1 MCFWVTTSRSCFSR
15 QDSLFHVHVFSTV
28 RSVRVVRPFV
38 STCGSLSQNSPLLHV
53 ESPEQNP
60 VASSSDSSHCS
71 AQMSAPFNFG
81 QRPRGVIKQECL
93 SANRLNQIDLIPEP
107 VPSFE
112 LTLKQYEELD
122 MRDSATKIVDS
133 LSTRKLILSLMKYR
147 PELWNKPG
155 SRVQARNWKEL
166 GLDLFHRTGIF
177 VNVGSLIHVFN
188 CAKRALNSRMNKCSR
203 DNQGVAETEAVMSQ
217 WELFQSFRF
226 YYEFKTANRH
236 FDDEDDDDIE
246 FLGRYSQNPERRDPS
261 PDFDYSQVYPDE
273 PVTENFSSSPTYEK
287 MIADHYQS
295 GVFEGDQEMNHFEK
309 KPRKRP
315 LEIST
320 DNDVEHVGY
329 QMKRV
334 LKENPEKEK
343 LIRKAMFATILE
355 FDDSNFHDL
364 GDLFTSLAEKYKVAD
379 KKYNF

>member
-1 MCFWVTTSRSCFSR
+1 
-15 QDSLFHVHVFSTV
+15 
-28 RSVRVVRPFV
+28 
-38 STCGSLSQNSPLLHV
+38 
-53 ESPEQNP
+53 
-60 VASSSDSSHCS
+60 
-71 AQMSAPFNFG
+71 MSAPFNFC
-81 QRPRGVIKQECL
+81 QRPRGVIKQERL
-93 SANRLNQIDLIPEP
+93 PANRLNQIVLIPEP
-107 VPSFE
+107 DPNFE

-122 MRDSATKIVDS
+122 TRDPSTKIVDS

-246 FLGRYSQNPERRDPS
+246 FLGRYSQSPERRDPS
-261 PDFDYSQVYPDE
+261 PDFEYSQVYPDE
-273 PVTENFSSSPTYEK
+273 PVTETFSSSPNYEK
-287 MIADHYQS
+287 LIVDHYQS
-295 GVFEGDQEMNHFEK
+295 GVFEDDRQDMGDFEK
-309 KPRKRP
+309 KSRKRP

-364 GDLFTSLAEKYKVAD
+364 GDLFTSLAEKYKVTD